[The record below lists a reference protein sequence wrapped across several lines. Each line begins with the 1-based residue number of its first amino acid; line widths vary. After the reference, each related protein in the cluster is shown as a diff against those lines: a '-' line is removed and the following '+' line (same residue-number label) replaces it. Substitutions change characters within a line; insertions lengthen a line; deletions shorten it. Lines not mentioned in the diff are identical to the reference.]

1 MEAVMETETRQ
12 GGTTRSGSGVAY
24 RTGNDKAIRDFGE
37 GGRITGDG
45 VEREVN
51 LPKSKRAD
59 KLAMGLG
66 WFSIGLGVAQ
76 IVAPRGMSR
85 LIGVKDADGNKGVM
99 RAVGLREISAGIGLL
114 TDPKPTGFA
123 VARVAGDVMDL
134 AMLAN
139 ALTSP
144 ENDRRRT
151 AFATAAVIGVGLLD
165 VLASED
171 LATTTPKVMHPARDT
186 QRLQIRKAVTVNRPV
201 DEVYAFW
208 RNFENLPQ
216 FMTHLD
222 SVQNSGDR
230 RSQWAAGSPE
240 GVTVQWEVEIVED
253 RPNELIS
260 WRTIGVSDITGQG
273 IVEFR
278 PAPGGRGTEV
288 RANIS
293 YEPPGGPL
301 GAKIARIF
309 RDLPG
314 VKIEN
319 QLNVFKQ
326 IMETGEEVR
335 SDASIHRGPHPA
347 QPPSGRVN
355 FQNQTTT

>member
-1 MEAVMETETRQ
+1 MMETATQQ
-12 GGTTRSGSGVAY
+12 GGANRSANSMAY
-24 RTGNDKAIRDFGE
+24 RTGTDKAIRDFGE
-37 GGRITGDG
+37 GGRVTGDG

-51 LPKSKRAD
+51 LPKSRRAD
-59 KLAMGLG
+59 KLAQGLG

-76 IVAPRGMSR
+76 IVAPRGVSR

-123 VARVAGDVMDL
+123 VARVAGDMMDL

-139 ALTSP
+139 ALTTP

-151 AFATAAVIGVGLLD
+151 AVATAAVIGVGLLD

-171 LATTTPKVMHPARDT
+171 LATSTPKVRHPDRSS

-201 DEVYAFW
+201 EEVYAFW
-208 RNFENLPQ
+208 RDFQNLPQ
-216 FMTHLD
+216 FMKHID
-222 SVQNSGDR
+222 SVRHSGDR
-230 RSQWAAGSPE
+230 RSRWSAGSPE
-240 GVTVQWEVEIVED
+240 GVTVEWEVEIVED

-260 WRTIGVSDITGQG
+260 WRTIGISDITGQG

-293 YEPPGGPL
+293 YEPPGGVL
-301 GAKIARIF
+301 GAKIGRIF

-319 QLNVFKQ
+319 QLNILKQ

-335 SDASIHRGPHPA
+335 SDSSIHKGPHPA
-347 QPPSGRVN
+347 QPPSGRVH
-355 FQNQTTT
+355 FQDQVTT

>member
-1 MEAVMETETRQ
+1 V
-12 GGTTRSGSGVAY
+12 S
-24 RTGNDKAIRDFGE
+24 
-37 GGRITGDG
+37 
-45 VEREVN
+45 
-51 LPKSKRAD
+51 
-59 KLAMGLG
+59 
-66 WFSIGLGVAQ
+66 
-76 IVAPRGMSR
+76 
-85 LIGVKDADGNKGVM
+85 DADAHTGLM
-99 RAVGLREISAGIGLL
+99 RAIGLREISAGIGLL

-134 AMLAN
+134 ALLAN
-139 ALTSP
+139 ALTTPS
-144 ENDRRRT
+144 NDRGRT
-151 AFATAAVIGVGLLD
+151 ALATAAVVGVGLLD
-165 VLASED
+165 VLASEE
-171 LATTTPKVMHPARDT
+171 LATSTPKVMHPARDK
-186 QRLQIRKAVTVNRPV
+186 QRIQIRKAVTVSRPV

-222 SVQNSGDR
+222 SVRNSGEG
-230 RSQWAAGSPE
+230 RSLWSAGSPE
-240 GVTVQWEVEIVED
+240 GVVVEWEVEIVED

-288 RANIS
+288 RANIG
-293 YEPPGGPL
+293 YEPPGGAL
-301 GAKIARIF
+301 GTRIARIF

-335 SDASIHRGPHPA
+335 SDASIHKGPHPA
-347 QPPSGRVN
+347 QPSSGRVN
-355 FQNQTTT
+355 FRNQTTT